1 MLPVMERLNYHHL
14 LYFWMVARE
23 GTMARAS
30 ERLLLAQSTLSA
42 QIGTLEDAL
51 GEKLFERAGRKLR
64 LTEMGRTVVGYADE
78 IFSLGRELLESV
90 KGRPTGRPLRLV
102 VGVADMVPKLVAY
115 HLLKPALRLS
125 EPVRLVVHE
134 QSTAKLLAALAVQE
148 LDVVLADRPA
158 PSEVRVRAF
167 NHLLGEC
174 GVTLF
179 AAPKLATKY
188 RRGFPR
194 SLDGAPFL
202 LPGEASAL
210 HGALE
215 QWFEKQRIRPR
226 VVAEFDDST
235 LIKVFGQEGSGV
247 FAAPSAIEASVCRQY
262 SVGIVGRLEEVRE
275 RFYAISVERRLKHP
289 AIIAITESA
298 RSELFSHPKRRRAGR
313 LPSIRV
319 SRQAATRT
327 TSQAKA

>member
-1 MLPVMERLNYHHL
+1 MFGVMERLNYHHL

-23 GTMARAS
+23 GTMARAC

-42 QIGTLEDAL
+42 QIATLEDAL

-64 LTEMGRTVVGYADE
+64 LTEMGRTVFGYADE
-78 IFSLGRELLESV
+78 IFSLGRELVESV

-102 VGVADMVPKLVAY
+102 VGVADGVPKLVAY

-125 EPVRLVVHE
+125 EPVRLIVHE
-134 QSTAKLLAALAVQE
+134 QSTAQLLAALAVQE
-148 LDVVLADRPA
+148 LDVVLADTPA
-158 PSEVRVRAF
+158 PSGVRVRAF

-194 SLDGAPFL
+194 ALDGAPFL
-202 LPGEASAL
+202 LAGQASTL
-210 HGALE
+210 RSALE
-215 QWFEKQRIRPR
+215 QWFDKQRIHPR

-247 FAAPSAIEASVCRQY
+247 FAAPSAIETSVCRQY
-262 SVGIVGRLEEVRE
+262 GVAVVGRLEEVRE
-275 RFYAISVERRLKHP
+275 RFYAISIERRLKHP

-298 RSELFSHPKRRRAGR
+298 RSELFSEPQQGR
-313 LPSIRV
+313 EGGVPSNRD
-319 SRQAATRT
+319 SG
-327 TSQAKA
+327 K